1 MIEAGGGLSL
11 AIGMAVS
18 GQTRSATQCSPAT
31 VVTVPGQFGYTRVA
45 LPSTAAATR
54 PATMAT
60 AATGR
65 PATVVDWLAAQG
77 GRAITSRRKLA
88 DVLGRRPTALADE
101 LQRLSIAGASGAPGV
116 GVAHARAT

>member
-18 GQTRSATQCSPAT
+18 GQTRSATQCS
-31 VVTVPGQFGYTRVA
+31 
-45 LPSTAAATR
+45 
-54 PATMAT
+54 
-60 AATGR
+60 

-101 LQRLSIAGASGAPGV
+101 LQRLSIAGV
-116 GVAHARAT
+116 ICMATSPRGTLLELVSRPN